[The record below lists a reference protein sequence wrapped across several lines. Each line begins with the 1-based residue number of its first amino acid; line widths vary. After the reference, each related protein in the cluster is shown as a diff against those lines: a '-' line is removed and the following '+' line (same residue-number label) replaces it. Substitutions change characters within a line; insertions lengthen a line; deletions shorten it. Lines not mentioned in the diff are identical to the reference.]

1 MTGGPGENNLL
12 NNKQVNH
19 MSSDSQRN
27 PARSRAAIL
36 DAAERL
42 FADRGYEATSLTD
55 VGALAGVSRA
65 TPGYFFGSKADLYR
79 AVLDR
84 CFDEVRS
91 AVRSGRERALAS
103 GRLPEEIL
111 AGAVGDYFDFLT
123 SHPNFVRLIER
134 AALAG
139 PELPADIPPALAA
152 GQEALAAIA
161 AELGLDPA
169 PSGEAAQ
176 LLLSIVSLCWFSVVH
191 AHTVARALGV
201 ELDTPDRLARRRAHV
216 VAIAVHALRGL
227 YASADRGEGHLFSG
241 HPTP

>member
-1 MTGGPGENNLL
+1 
-12 NNKQVNH
+12 
-19 MSSDSQRN
+19 MSTERERN

-42 FADRGYEATSLTD
+42 FADRGFEATSLTD

-65 TPGYFFGSKADLYR
+65 TPGYFFGSKAELYR

-84 CFDEVRS
+84 CFDEVRT
-91 AVRSGRERALAS
+91 AVRAGRERALAS
-103 GRLPEEIL
+103 GRNPEDIL
-111 AGAVGDYFDFLT
+111 AGAVGDYYDFLT

-139 PELPADIPPALAA
+139 PEFAADIPPALAA

-161 AELGLDPA
+161 AEVGLDPA

-176 LLLSIVSLCWFSVVH
+176 LLLSIISLCWFSAVH
-191 AHTVARALGV
+191 ARTVAPAVGV
-201 ELDTPDRLARRRAHV
+201 ELDSPERIAQRREHV
-216 VAIAVHALRGL
+216 ISVAIHALRGL
-227 YASADRGEGHLFSG
+227 TASAAAEREPFTGRSS
-241 HPTP
+241 

>member
-1 MTGGPGENNLL
+1 
-12 NNKQVNH
+12 

-27 PARSRAAIL
+27 PTRSRAAIL
-36 DAAERL
+36 DAAEQL

-55 VGALAGVSRA
+55 VGARAGVSRA
-65 TPGYFFGSKADLYR
+65 TPGYFFGSKAELYR

-91 AVRSGRERALAS
+91 AVRAGRERALAS

-134 AALAG
+134 AALGG

-161 AELGLDPA
+161 AELGLDAA

-191 AHTVARALGV
+191 ANTVAPALGV
-201 ELDTPDRLARRRAHV
+201 ELDTPDRLAQRRAHV

-227 YASADRGEGHLFSG
+227 HASAGSGEGHLFSG